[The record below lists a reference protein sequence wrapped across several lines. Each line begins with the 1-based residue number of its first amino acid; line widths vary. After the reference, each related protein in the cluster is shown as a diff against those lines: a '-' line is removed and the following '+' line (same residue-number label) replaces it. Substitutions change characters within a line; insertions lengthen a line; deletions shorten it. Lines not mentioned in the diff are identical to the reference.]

1 MKPYQHKESTV
12 SPYVTY
18 RRLVSYLR
26 YYKGWFA
33 LGTFGA
39 VIYAAATGLFTYLTK
54 AFLDGSFIENDE
66 RMLMLAPLGVV
77 SIFILRG
84 IGEFTQSYFMG
95 QVSRRVIKRMRTEVF
110 DSYLRLPI
118 TYYDK
123 SNSGELLSKLLFN
136 TEQVAQAA
144 TESITILIKE
154 TLTIIFLV
162 GFLLS
167 MNPTLTLM
175 ALSVAPPIAFI
186 ITRVNR
192 YFKRYSQRIMN
203 SMVDIT
209 RVSKEAIEAPRVIR
223 VFNAQEYE
231 RSQFEEVNE
240 RNRLSV
246 MKLIFTRA
254 VANPVVQVIAASGL
268 SVVLYMAT
276 KQAVAKELTVG
287 DFISVIGGIMLLLQP
302 VKTLINVFGP
312 LQQGIAAGETIFE
325 ILDEKPEPESGTRT
339 MERSRGE
346 VVFRNVGFQYSQDG
360 AYAVQDIDLAIKPG
374 EVVAFV
380 GKSGSGKTTLVNLLP
395 RFYDPTQGSVLVD
408 GHDVRDYT
416 LSSLREQI
424 ALVSQEVVLFND
436 TIRANITF
444 GREVS
449 DADFDR
455 AVRAAHVMEFVK
467 DKPEGMLTEIGD
479 RGVMLSGGQRQRISI
494 ARALLKNAPI
504 LILDEATSALDTE
517 SERAIQS
524 ELDAL
529 MKNRTT
535 LVIAHRLS
543 TIENADR
550 IVVMSFGRIVEVG
563 DHAELIAKN
572 GHYAALHRMQF
583 NETE

>member
-1 MKPYQHKESTV
+1 M
-12 SPYVTY
+12 
-18 RRLVSYLR
+18 
-26 YYKGWFA
+26 
-33 LGTFGA
+33 
-39 VIYAAATGLFTYLTK
+39 
-54 AFLDGSFIENDE
+54 
-66 RMLMLAPLGVV
+66 
-77 SIFILRG
+77 LRG
-84 IGEFTQSYFMG
+84 VGEFTQSYFMG

-110 DSYLRLPI
+110 DSYLRLPVS
-118 TYYDK
+118 YYDK
-123 SNSGELLSKLLFN
+123 TNSGELLSKLLFN

-162 GFLLS
+162 GFLLG

-192 YFKRYSQRIMN
+192 FFKRYSQRIMN

-223 VFNAQEYE
+223 VFNAEEYE

-240 RNRLSV
+240 RNRVSV

-302 VKTLINVFGP
+302 VKRLINVFGP

-346 VVFRNVGFQYSQDG
+346 VEFRGVGFQYSADG
-360 AYAVQDIDLAIKPG
+360 AHAVQDINLSIKPG

-380 GKSGSGKTTLVNLLP
+380 GKSGSGKSTLVNLLP
-395 RFYDPTQGSVLVD
+395 RFYDPTQGTVLVD

-416 LSSLREQI
+416 LRSLRDQL

-436 TIRANITF
+436 TIRANIAF
-444 GREVS
+444 GRDVT
-449 DADFDR
+449 DADIER
-455 AVRAAHVMEFVK
+455 AARAAHVMEFVK
-467 DKPEGMLTEIGD
+467 DKPEGLLTEIGD

-494 ARALLKNAPI
+494 ARALLKDAPI

-529 MKNRTT
+529 MANRTT

-563 DHAELIAKN
+563 THAELIAKN
-572 GHYAALHRMQF
+572 AHYAALHRMQF

>member
-1 MKPYQHKESTV
+1 MKPYKHKESTV
-12 SPYVTY
+12 SPYATY
-18 RRLVSYLR
+18 RRLIGYLR

-39 VIYAAATGLFTYLTK
+39 VIYAGATGLFTYLTK
-54 AFLDGSFIENDE
+54 AFLDGSFIEADE
-66 RMLMLAPLGVV
+66 RMLTLAPLGVV
-77 SIFILRG
+77 GLFMLRG
-84 IGEFTQSYFMG
+84 VGEFTQSYFMG

-118 TYYDK
+118 SYYDK

-192 YFKRYSQRIMN
+192 FFKRYSQRIMN

-223 VFNAQEYE
+223 VFNAQAYE

-240 RNRLSV
+240 RNRVSV

-312 LQQGIAAGETIFE
+312 LQQGIAAGETIFD

-346 VVFRNVGFQYSQDG
+346 VEFRNVGFQYNKDG
-360 AYAVQDIDLAIKPG
+360 AHAVQDIALTIKPG

-395 RFYDPTQGSVLVD
+395 RFYDPTQGTVLVD

-416 LSSLREQI
+416 LSSLRDQI

-436 TIRANITF
+436 TIRANIAF
-444 GREVS
+444 GRDVT
-449 DADFDR
+449 DADIER
-455 AVRAAHVMEFVK
+455 AARAAHVMEFVK
-467 DKPEGMLTEIGD
+467 DKPEGLLTEIGD

-494 ARALLKNAPI
+494 ARALLKDAPI

-529 MKNRTT
+529 MQNRTT

-563 DHAELIAKN
+563 THAELIAKN
-572 GHYAALHRMQF
+572 AHYAALHRMQF

>member
-1 MKPYQHKESTV
+1 MKATESKQSQV
-12 SPYVTY
+12 KPIDTY
-18 RRLVSYLR
+18 RRLIGYLR

-33 LGTFGA
+33 LGTLGA
-39 VIYAAATGLFTYLTK
+39 VIYAAATGAFTYLTK
-54 AFLDGSFIENDE
+54 QFLDGSFVHNDE
-66 RMLMLAPLGVV
+66 RMLAWAPVGVV
-77 SIFILRG
+77 CIFIVRG

-118 TYYDK
+118 SYYDK
-123 SNSGELLSKLLFN
+123 SSGGELLSKLLFN

-144 TESITILIKE
+144 TESITSLIKE
-154 TLTIIFLV
+154 SLTIVFLA
-162 GFLLS
+162 GFLFTI
-167 MNPTLTLM
+167 NAQLTLM

-186 ITRVNR
+186 VTRVNR

-209 RVSKEAIEAPRVIR
+209 RVAKDAIESPRVIR
-223 VFNAQEYE
+223 VFNAQEFE
-231 RSQFEEVNE
+231 RAQFEEVNE
-240 RNRLSV
+240 RNRRSV
-246 MKLIFTRA
+246 MKLIYTRGIS
-254 VANPVVQVIAASGL
+254 NPVVQIIAAAGL
-268 SVVLYMAT
+268 SAVLYLAT
-276 KQAVAKELTVG
+276 KQAVEKQLTVG
-287 DFISVIGGIMLLLQP
+287 DFIAVIGGIMMLMQP
-302 VKTLINVFGP
+302 VKSLINVFGP

-325 ILDEKPEPESGTRT
+325 LLDEAPEPESGTRV
-339 MERSRGE
+339 MQRARGE
-346 VVFRNVGFQYSQDG
+346 VVYRDVSFQYKQDG
-360 AYAVQDIDLAIKPG
+360 AHALQKVDLTIKPG

-380 GKSGSGKTTLVNLLP
+380 GKSGSGKSTLVNLLP
-395 RFYDPTQGSVLVD
+395 RFYDPTQGAVLVD
-408 GHDVRDYT
+408 DHDVREYT
-416 LSSLREQI
+416 LSSLRDQI
-424 ALVSQEVVLFND
+424 ALVSQEVVLFSD
-436 TIRANITF
+436 TIRANIAF

-449 DADFDR
+449 DAEVER
-455 AVRAAHVMEFVK
+455 AARAAHVMEFVK
-467 DKPEGMLTEIGD
+467 DKPEGLLTEIGD

-517 SERAIQS
+517 SERAIQA

-550 IVVMSFGRIVEVG
+550 IVVMSMGRIVEVG
-563 DHAELIAKN
+563 AHAELIAKN

-583 NETE
+583 NDAD